1 MADLKQIAAELEK
14 VAREAGNFIR
24 SEVERFDISRAEVKG
39 LNNFVSYVDKS
50 AEEIVVKRLKN
61 LLPDAGFKTEE
72 GTTTQAEG
80 QKYVWVI
87 DPLDGTTNFMHGCPP
102 FAVSIGLKENDEE
115 VAGVV
120 YEITADEMFTAWKGG
135 GAWLNGRQIHV
146 SSALKLSE
154 SLVATGFPYSDFS
167 RLDRYIE
174 LFTWFLKNSHGVRR
188 LGSAATDI
196 AYIACG
202 RFEAFYEYGLYPW
215 DIAAATVILR
225 EAGGRISDF
234 SGNEKGLTGK
244 EVVAASNAVFLE
256 ILQIVSNFMKK

>member
-1 MADLKQIAAELEK
+1 MTDLKHITSELEK
-14 VAREAGNFIR
+14 IAMEAGNFIR
-24 SEVERFDISRAEVKG
+24 NEVSGFDISRAEVKG

-50 AEEIVVKRLKN
+50 AEEIIVGRLKN
-61 LLPDAGFKTEE
+61 LLPEAGFQTEE
-72 GTTTQAEG
+72 GTTEQADG

-102 FAVSIGLKENDEE
+102 FAVSIGLKEHDEE
-115 VAGVV
+115 VAGIV
-120 YEITADEMFTAWKGG
+120 YEITADEMFTGWKNG
-135 GAWLNGRQIHV
+135 GAWLNGKQIHV
-146 SSALKLSE
+146 SSATSLSG

-167 RLDRYIE
+167 RLDKYIE
-174 LFTWFLKNSHGVRR
+174 LFTWFLKHSHGVRR

-202 RFEAFYEYGLYPW
+202 RFEAFYEYGLHPW

-225 EAGGRISDF
+225 EAGGRVSDF

-244 EVVAASNAVFLE
+244 EIVAASEPVFLE
-256 ILQIVSNFMKK
+256 ILKIVSNFMKK